1 MYINY
6 IYVYKLYNMYI
17 YIYHFLLQMMIN
29 FLLLDRFIDNPNDP
43 VSGLVV

>member
-17 YIYHFLLQMMIN
+17 YIYHFLLQMIN